1 MKMFKKAIL
10 SAIFLFFPLI
20 LFSQD
25 IIEKIEIV
33 GNTRVPQETIR
44 YYLFMKE
51 GATFNKNVLRK
62 DFRILWSTG
71 FFSNIKIEEEQGA
84 KGKIVKITVE
94 ENPVIRNITYKT
106 GRKLKEDDIVK
117 KLKEKGEY
125 IIPYSFYSAYKIQLI
140 KTTIEQLLMEKG
152 LYSGEVN
159 AVVNEKE
166 NSRVDIVFGIEEG
179 KKIKIG
185 EVVFEG
191 EMKLPSSILRKAMTE
206 NKKHGIISWIK
217 RKGLFKPDKLDEDL
231 AGIKHKLQE
240 YGYMKATVGEP
251 RIEEITKSS
260 IFLKKQKMKK
270 IIIPVDAGS
279 RYTVGEVKIEGN
291 KVFSTE
297 ALKKLIKFKKGEI
310 YSAKIRDENVKEI
323 GGNYRNKGYLY
334 ARIIPVE
341 SLDSERKTVN
351 VTFKIDEGELTYL
364 NRLEFRGN
372 TFTKDKVIRR
382 EILIR
387 EGDRFDFGLFED
399 SILNIGQ
406 HGIVGLEKEPQ
417 ITRNTDKPA
426 HIDVTL
432 HLEELQKSYYL
443 FSGGYNGYGG
453 IFGAFNYSHVNF
465 LGTGKTLELALDHGE
480 RIKNYM
486 FGFSE
491 PYFLDYPISVGF
503 NAYYHDTIFPELY
516 DRRGKGMDLTIGA
529 RFKRYWRA
537 SLTYSFENVNIELPE
552 EDSDAEVDPVYS
564 DMFGLG
570 EHDISSIIPAFSRST
585 LDSPI
590 FPTRGTLYSASCKFA
605 GSFLGGD
612 ISLIRP
618 QFEWSLFHPL
628 VNNHFVGFHIEYQ
641 FIEAIGDSQVPF
653 WERFYLGGER
663 SIRGYGIYSIGPRSE
678 QGTNIGGEKSIVL
691 NAEYVMPVGGPL
703 YAVLFYDAG
712 NAYSSEQKISLNDMY
727 SSAGLEMRIYFTT
740 LPIPIRLIFAY
751 NNRKIDPED
760 SSFAFRFT
768 LGTTF

>member
-1 MKMFKKAIL
+1 MKMLKKAVF
-10 SAIFLFFPLI
+10 SAIILFFPLI

-44 YYLFMKE
+44 YYLFMRD
-51 GATFNKNVLRK
+51 GSIFNRDVLRK
-62 DFRILWSTG
+62 DFRVLWSTG

-84 KGKIVKITVE
+84 RGKIIKITVE

-106 GRKLKEDDIVK
+106 GRKLREDDIVK

-125 IIPYSFYSAYKIQLI
+125 IIPYSFYSPYKIQLI
-140 KTTIEQLLMEKG
+140 KATIEELLVEKG
-152 LYSGEVN
+152 LYSGEVKT
-159 AVVNEKE
+159 VVDDKEK
-166 NSRVDIVFGIEEG
+166 SRVDLIFEINEG

-185 EVVFEG
+185 EIVFEG
-191 EMKLPSSILRKAMTE
+191 EAKLPSSVLRKAMTE

-217 RKGLFKPDKLDEDL
+217 RKDVFKPDKLDDDL

-240 YGYMKATVGEP
+240 HGYMKAAVGEP
-251 RIEEITKSS
+251 KIEEIKKSS

-297 ALKKLIKFKKGEI
+297 ALSRFIKFKKGEI
-310 YSAKIRDENVKEI
+310 YSAKIREECVSGI
-323 GGNYRNKGYLY
+323 GENYRNKGYLY

-341 SLDSERKTVN
+341 SLDTERKTVN
-351 VTFKIDEGELTYL
+351 VTFNITEGELTYL

-382 EILIR
+382 EMLIR
-387 EGDRFDFGLFED
+387 EGDRFDFSLFEEC
-399 SILNIGQ
+399 IQRIGQ
-406 HGIVGLEKEPQ
+406 HGIVGLEREPQ
-417 ITRNTDKPA
+417 ITRNPDKPA

-432 HLEELQKSYYL
+432 HVEELQKSYYL

-453 IFGAFNYSHVNF
+453 IFGAFDYSHVNF
-465 LGTGKTLELALDHGE
+465 LGTGKILELTLDHGE
-480 RIKNYM
+480 RIKNYK

-503 NAYYHDTIFPELY
+503 NAYYHDIIFPDLY
-516 DRRGKGMDLTIGA
+516 DRRGKGADLTIGA

-537 SLTYSFENVNIELPE
+537 SFTYSFENVNVELPE
-552 EDSDAEVDPVYS
+552 ENSGEDVDPVYS
-564 DMFGLG
+564 EMFGLG
-570 EHDISSIIPAFSRST
+570 EHNMSSLIPAFSRST

-590 FPTRGTLYSASCKFA
+590 FPTRGSLYSASCKFA

-612 ISLIRP
+612 ISLIKPR
-618 QFEWSLFHPL
+618 FEWSFFHPL
-628 VNNHFVGFHIEYQ
+628 VGNHFVGFHIEYQ
-641 FIEAIGDSQVPF
+641 SIEATGDSQVPF

-663 SIRGYGIYSIGPRSE
+663 SIRGYGIYSIGPRSA
-678 QGTNIGGEKSIVL
+678 QGTNIGGEKSIVF

-703 YAVLFYDAG
+703 YAVLFYDVG
-712 NAYSSEQKISLNDMY
+712 NAYSSGQKISLNDMY
-727 SSAGLEMRIYFTT
+727 SSAGLEMRIYSPS
-740 LPIPIRLIFAY
+740 LPIPLRLIFAY
-751 NNRKIDPED
+751 NNRKIDAED
-760 SSFAFRFT
+760 SNFAFRFT

>member
-1 MKMFKKAIL
+1 MKVFKKAIL

-25 IIEKIEIV
+25 IIEKIEIL

-44 YYLFMKE
+44 YYLFMRE
-51 GATFNKNVLRK
+51 GSTFNRDVLRK
-62 DFRILWSTG
+62 DFRVLWSTG
-71 FFSNIKIEEEQGA
+71 FFSNIKIEEEQGTR
-84 KGKIVKITVE
+84 GKIVKIRVE

-117 KLKEKGEY
+117 KLKEKQEY
-125 IIPYSFYSAYKIQLI
+125 IIPYSFYSPYKIQLI
-140 KTTIEQLLMEKG
+140 KTTIEELLVEKG
-152 LYSGEVN
+152 LYSGEVK
-159 AVVNEKE
+159 VVVSEKE
-166 NSRVDIVFGIEEG
+166 NSGVDIVFEIKEG
-179 KKIKIG
+179 KKIKVG

-191 EMKLPSSILRKAMTE
+191 EAKLPSSVLRKAMTE

-217 RKGLFKPDKLDEDL
+217 RKDVFRPDKLDEDL

-240 YGYMKATVGEP
+240 HGYLKATVGEP
-251 RIEEITKSS
+251 RIEELTKSS
-260 IFLKKQKMKK
+260 FFLKKQKMKK
-270 IIIPVDAGS
+270 IIIPVDAGC

-297 ALKKLIKFKKGEI
+297 ALRMFIKFKKGEV
-310 YSAKIRDENVKEI
+310 YSVKIREECINDIVE
-323 GGNYRNKGYLY
+323 NYRNKGYLY
-334 ARIIPVE
+334 ARVIPVE
-341 SLDSERKTVN
+341 SLDSERKIVN
-351 VTFKIDEGELTYL
+351 VTFKIDEGEIIYL

-382 EILIR
+382 EMLIR
-387 EGDRFDFGLFED
+387 EGDRFAFGMFED
-399 SILNIGQ
+399 SILKIGQ
-406 HGIVGLEKEPQ
+406 HGIAGLEREPQ
-417 ITRNTDKPA
+417 ITRNPDRPD
-426 HIDVTL
+426 HIDVIL
-432 HLEELQKSYYL
+432 HVKELQKSYYM

-453 IFGAFNYSHVNF
+453 IFGAFHYSHVNF
-465 LGTGKTLELALDHGE
+465 LGTGKILELTLDHGE
-480 RIKNYM
+480 RIKNYKL
-486 FGFSE
+486 GFFE

-503 NAYYHDTIFPELY
+503 NAYYHDTIFPDLY
-516 DRRGKGMDLTIGA
+516 DRRGKGADLTIGS
-529 RFKRYWRA
+529 RFKRYWSA
-537 SLTYSFENVNIELPE
+537 SLTYSFENVNVDLPE
-552 EDSDAEVDPVYS
+552 SDGREEADPVYS
-564 DMFGLG
+564 GMFGLG
-570 EHDISSIIPAFSRST
+570 EHYVSSIVSAFSRST

-612 ISLIRP
+612 ISLVRP
-618 QFEWSLFHPL
+618 QFEWSFFHPL
-628 VNNHFVGFHIEYQ
+628 VGNHFVGFHIKYQ
-641 FIEAIGDSQVPF
+641 FVEGIGDSQVPF

-678 QGTNIGGEKSIVL
+678 QGTNIGGEKSIVF

-712 NAYSSEQKISLNDMY
+712 NVYSSGQKINLNDMY
-727 SSAGLEMRIYFTT
+727 SSAGLEMRMYFST
-740 LPIPIRLIFAY
+740 LPILIRIILAY

-760 SSFAFRFT
+760 TNLAFRFT

>member
-1 MKMFKKAIL
+1 MKMFKRAIL
-10 SAIFLFFPLI
+10 FAIFLFFPLI

-51 GATFNKNVLRK
+51 GSTFNRDVLRK
-62 DFRILWSTG
+62 DFRVLWSTG

-84 KGKIVKITVE
+84 KGKIVKITVD
-94 ENPVIRNITYKT
+94 ENPVIRSISYKT

-125 IIPYSFYSAYKIQLI
+125 IIPYSFYSPYKIQLI
-140 KTTIEQLLMEKG
+140 KTTIEELLVEKG
-152 LYSGEVN
+152 LYSGEIK

-166 NSRVDIVFGIEEG
+166 NSRVDIVFEISEG
-179 KKIKIG
+179 KKIKVG

-191 EMKLPSSILRKAMTE
+191 EAKLPSSVLRKAMTE

-217 RKGLFKPDKLDEDL
+217 RKDVYKPDKLDEDL

-240 YGYMKATVGEP
+240 YGYMKAAVSEP

-260 IFLKKQKMKK
+260 FFLKKQKMKK

-279 RYTVGEVKIEGN
+279 RYTVGEVNIKGN

-297 ALKKLIKFKKGEI
+297 ALSRFIKFKKGEV
-310 YSAKIRDENVKEI
+310 YSVKIREESVNDI
-323 GGNYRNKGYLY
+323 GENYRNKGYLY
-334 ARIIPVE
+334 ARIIPIE

-351 VTFKIDEGELTYL
+351 VTFNIDEGEMTYL

-372 TFTKDKVIRR
+372 TFTNDKVIRR
-382 EILIR
+382 EMLIR

-399 SILNIGQ
+399 SILKIGK
-406 HGIVGLEKEPQ
+406 HGIVGLEREPQ

-432 HLEELQKSYYL
+432 HVKELQKSYYL

-465 LGTGKTLELALDHGE
+465 LGTGKILELTLDHGE
-480 RIKNYM
+480 RIKNYK

-503 NAYYHDTIFPELY
+503 NAYYHDIIFSDLY
-516 DRRGKGMDLTIGA
+516 DRRGKGADLTIGS

-537 SLTYSFENVNIELPE
+537 SFTCSFENVNVKLPE
-552 EDSDAEVDPVYS
+552 EDSGEEADPVYS
-564 DMFGLG
+564 GMFGLG
-570 EHDISSIIPAFSRST
+570 EHDVSSIIPALSRST

-612 ISLIRP
+612 ISLIKP
-618 QFEWSLFHPL
+618 QFEWSFFHPL
-628 VNNHFVGFHIEYQ
+628 VGNHFVGFHIEYQ

-663 SIRGYGIYSIGPRSE
+663 SIRGYAIYSIGPRSE
-678 QGTNIGGEKSIVL
+678 QGTNIGGEKSIVF
-691 NAEYVMPVGGPL
+691 NAEYVMPIGGPL

-712 NAYSSEQKISLNDMY
+712 NAYSSNQKISLNDMY

-751 NNRKIDPED
+751 NNRKIHADDPNL
-760 SSFAFRFT
+760 AFRFT

>member
-1 MKMFKKAIL
+1 MFKKAIL
-10 SAIFLFFPLI
+10 SVIFLFFPLI

-44 YYLFMKE
+44 HYLFMKE
-51 GATFNKNVLRK
+51 GGTFNRDVLRK
-62 DFRILWSTG
+62 DFRVLWSTG

-84 KGKIVKITVE
+84 KGKIIKITVE
-94 ENPVIRNITYKT
+94 ENPVISNIIYKT

-117 KLKEKGEY
+117 KLKEKQEY
-125 IIPYSFYSAYKIQLI
+125 IIPYSFYSPYKIQLI
-140 KTTIEQLLMEKG
+140 KKTVEELLVEKG
-152 LYSGEVN
+152 LYSGEVKV
-159 AVVNEKE
+159 AVNEKE
-166 NSRVDIVFGIEEG
+166 NSRIDIVFEIKEG
-179 KKIKIG
+179 KKIKVG
-185 EVVFEG
+185 EIVFEG
-191 EMKLPSSILRKAMTE
+191 EAKLPSSVLRKAMTE

-217 RKGLFKPDKLDEDL
+217 GKDVFRPDKLDEDL
-231 AGIKHKLQE
+231 ASIKHKLQE
-240 YGYMKATVGEP
+240 HGYMMATVGEP
-251 RIEEITKSS
+251 RIQEITKTS
-260 IFLKKQKMKK
+260 ILLKKQMMKK

-279 RYTVGEVKIEGN
+279 RYTVGEINIEGN

-297 ALKKLIKFKKGEI
+297 ILRRFIKFKKGEI
-310 YSAKIRDENVKEI
+310 YSVKVREESVNDI
-323 GGNYRNKGYLY
+323 GENYRNIGYLY

-341 SLDSERKTVN
+341 SLDPDRKTVN
-351 VTFKIDEGELTYL
+351 VTFNIDEGELTYL
-364 NRLEFRGN
+364 SRLEFRGN

-382 EILIR
+382 EMMIR

-399 SILNIGQ
+399 GILKMGQ
-406 HGIVGLEKEPQ
+406 HGIVGLESEPQ

-432 HLEELQKSYYL
+432 LVKELQKSYYL

-453 IFGAFNYSHVNF
+453 IFGAFNYAHVNF
-465 LGTGKTLELALDHGE
+465 LGTGKILELTLDHGE
-480 RIKNYM
+480 RIKNYK

-503 NAYYHDTIFPELY
+503 NAYYHDIIFPGLY
-516 DRRGKGMDLTIGA
+516 DRRGKGVDLTIGS

-537 SLTYSFENVNIELPE
+537 SLTYSLENVNVELPE
-552 EDSDAEVDPVYS
+552 AGSEAEADPVYS
-564 DMFGLG
+564 GMFGQG
-570 EHDISSIIPAFSRST
+570 EHDVSSIIPAFSRST

-590 FPTRGTLYSASCKFA
+590 FPTRGTLYSALCKFS

-612 ISLIRP
+612 ISLVKP
-618 QFEWSLFHPL
+618 QFEWSFFHPL
-628 VNNHFVGFHIEYQ
+628 VGSHFIGFHIEYQ
-641 FIEAIGDSQVPF
+641 FVEAIGDSQVPF

-678 QGTNIGGEKSIVL
+678 QGTNIGGEKSIVF

-712 NAYSSEQKISLNDMY
+712 NVYSSGQKINLNDMY
-727 SSAGLEMRIYFTT
+727 SSAGLEMRMYFST
-740 LPIPIRLIFAY
+740 LPILIRIILAY

-760 SSFAFRFT
+760 TNLAFRFT

>member
-1 MKMFKKAIL
+1 MFKKAIL

-20 LFSQD
+20 LSSQE

-51 GATFNKNVLRK
+51 GGTFNGDVLRK
-62 DFRILWSTG
+62 DFRVLWSTG
-71 FFSNIKIEEEQGA
+71 FFSNIKIEEEQGT

-94 ENPVIRNITYKT
+94 ENPVIRNIIYKT

-117 KLKEKGEY
+117 KLKEKQEY
-125 IIPYSFYSAYKIQLI
+125 IIPYSFYSPYKIQLI
-140 KTTIEQLLMEKG
+140 KTTIEELLVEKG
-152 LYSGEVN
+152 LYSGEVK
-159 AVVNEKE
+159 VVMNEKE
-166 NSRVDIVFGIEEG
+166 NSRVDIVFKIKEG
-179 KKIKIG
+179 KKIKVG

-191 EMKLPSSILRKAMTE
+191 EAKLPSSVLRKAMTE

-217 RKGLFKPDKLDEDL
+217 RKDVFKPDKLDEDL
-231 AGIKHKLQE
+231 ARIKHKLQE
-240 YGYMKATVGEP
+240 YGYMKAAVGEP
-251 RIEEITKSS
+251 RIEEITKNSF
-260 IFLKKQKMKK
+260 FLKKQKMKK

-279 RYTVGEVKIEGN
+279 RYTVGEVNIEGN

-297 ALKKLIKFKKGEI
+297 ALSRFMKFKKGEV
-310 YSAKIRDENVKEI
+310 YSAKIRKESVNDI
-323 GGNYRNKGYLY
+323 GENYRNKGYLY

-351 VTFKIDEGELTYL
+351 VTFNIDEGELTYL
-364 NRLEFRGN
+364 NRLEFKGN

-382 EILIR
+382 EMLIR

-399 SILNIGQ
+399 SILKIGQ
-406 HGIVGLEKEPQ
+406 HGIVGLEREPQ
-417 ITRNTDKPA
+417 ITRNPDKPA
-426 HIDVTL
+426 QIDVTL
-432 HLEELQKSYYL
+432 HIEELQKSYYL

-465 LGTGKTLELALDHGE
+465 LGTGKILELTLDHGE
-480 RIKNYM
+480 RIKNYK

-491 PYFLDYPISVGF
+491 PYFLDYPVNVGF
-503 NAYYHDTIFPELY
+503 NAYYHDIIFPDLY
-516 DRRGKGMDLTIGA
+516 DSRGKGADLTISA

-537 SLTYSFENVNIELPE
+537 SLTYSFENVNVELTE
-552 EDSDAEVDPVYS
+552 EDSDVQMDPIYS

-570 EHDISSIIPAFSRST
+570 EHDVSSIILAFSRST

-590 FPTRGTLYSASCKFA
+590 FPTGGTLYSASCKFA

-618 QFEWSLFHPL
+618 QFEWSFFHPL
-628 VNNHFVGFHIEYQ
+628 VGDHLIGFHIEYQ
-641 FIEAIGDSQVPF
+641 FVEAIGDSQVPF

-663 SIRGYGIYSIGPRSE
+663 SIRGYGIYSIGPLSE
-678 QGTNIGGEKSIVL
+678 QGTNIGGEKSIVF

-703 YAVLFYDAG
+703 YAVLFYDVG
-712 NAYSSEQKISLNDMY
+712 NAYSSDQKISLNDMY
-727 SSAGLEMRIYFTT
+727 SSAGLEMRIYFSI

-760 SSFAFRFT
+760 TNLAFRFT

>member
-1 MKMFKKAIL
+1 MFKKAIL

-20 LFSQD
+20 LSSQD
-25 IIEKIEIV
+25 IIDKIEIV

-51 GATFNKNVLRK
+51 GGSFNKDVLRK
-62 DFRILWSTG
+62 DFRVLWSTG

-94 ENPVIRNITYKT
+94 ENPVIRNIIYKT
-106 GRKLKEDDIVK
+106 GRKLREDDIVK
-117 KLKEKGEY
+117 KLKEKQEY
-125 IIPYSFYSAYKIQLI
+125 IIPFSFYSPYKIQLI
-140 KTTIEQLLMEKG
+140 KTTIEELLAKKG
-152 LYSGEVN
+152 LYSGEVK
-159 AVVNEKE
+159 AVASEKE
-166 NSRVDIVFGIEEG
+166 NSRVDIVFEIKEG
-179 KKIKIG
+179 KKIKVG
-185 EVVFEG
+185 EIVFEG
-191 EMKLPSSILRKAMTE
+191 EAKLPLSVLRKAMTE

-217 RKGLFKPDKLDEDL
+217 RKDVFKPDKLDEDL
-231 AGIKHKLQE
+231 AGIKDKLQE
-240 YGYMKATVGEP
+240 CGYMKAAVGEP

-270 IIIPVDAGS
+270 IIIPVDVGS
-279 RYTVGEVKIEGN
+279 RYTVGEVKIEGT

-297 ALKKLIKFKKGEI
+297 ALRKFITFKKGEV
-310 YSAKIRDENVKEI
+310 YSAKIREECVGDI
-323 GGNYRNKGYLY
+323 GENYRNKGYLY

-341 SLDSERKTVN
+341 SLDFERKTVN

-364 NRLEFRGN
+364 NRLEFKDN
-372 TFTKDKVIRR
+372 TFTNDKVIRR
-382 EILIR
+382 EMLIR

-399 SILNIGQ
+399 SILKIEQ
-406 HGIVGLEKEPQ
+406 HGIVGLEREPQ
-417 ITRNTDKPA
+417 IIRNPDKPA
-426 HIDVTL
+426 QIDVTL
-432 HLEELQKSYYL
+432 HLKELQKSYYL

-453 IFGAFNYSHVNF
+453 IFGAINYSHVNF
-465 LGTGKTLELALDHGE
+465 LGTGKILELTLDHGE
-480 RIKNYM
+480 RIKNYK

-491 PYFLDYPISVGF
+491 PYFLDYPVNVGF
-503 NAYYHDTIFPELY
+503 KAYYHDIIFPDLY
-516 DRRGKGMDLTIGA
+516 DSRGKGADLTISA

-537 SLTYSFENVNIELPE
+537 SLTYSFENVNVELPE
-552 EDSDAEVDPVYS
+552 EDSGVQVDPIYS

-570 EHDISSIIPAFSRST
+570 EHDVSSIILAFSRST

-618 QFEWSLFHPL
+618 QFEWSFFHPL
-628 VNNHFVGFHIEYQ
+628 VGDRFIGFHIEYQ

-653 WERFYLGGER
+653 WERFYPGGER

-678 QGTNIGGEKSIVL
+678 QGTNIGGEKSIVF

-703 YAVLFYDAG
+703 YAVLFYDVG
-712 NAYSSEQKISLNDMY
+712 NAYSSDQKISLNDMY
-727 SSAGLEMRIYFTT
+727 SSAGLEMRIYFST
-740 LPIPIRLIFAY
+740 LPIPLRLIFAY
-751 NNRKIDPED
+751 NNRKIDADDPNL
-760 SSFAFRFT
+760 AFRFT

>member
-1 MKMFKKAIL
+1 MFKKAIL
-10 SAIFLFFPLI
+10 SAVFLFFPLI
-20 LFSQD
+20 LFSQE

-51 GATFNKNVLRK
+51 GGTFNGDMLRK
-62 DFRILWSTG
+62 DFRVLWSTG
-71 FFSNIKIEEEQGA
+71 FFSDIKIEEEQGT
-84 KGKIVKITVE
+84 KGKIVKITVV
-94 ENPVIRNITYKT
+94 ENPVIRNISYKT

-117 KLKEKGEY
+117 KLKEKEEI
-125 IIPYSFYSAYKIQLI
+125 IIPYSFYSPYKTQLI
-140 KTTIEQLLMEKG
+140 KKTVEELLVEKG
-152 LYSGEVN
+152 LYSGEVK
-159 AVVNEKE
+159 VVVSEKE
-166 NSRVDIVFGIEEG
+166 NSRVDIIFEIKEG
-179 KKIKIG
+179 KKIKVG
-185 EVVFEG
+185 EIVFEG
-191 EMKLPSSILRKAMTE
+191 ETKLPSSLLRKAMTE

-217 RKGLFKPDKLDEDL
+217 RKDVFKPDKLDEDV
-231 AGIKHKLQE
+231 AGIKDKLQE

-251 RIEEITKSS
+251 RIEDITKSS

-297 ALKKLIKFKKGEI
+297 ALRKFITFKKGEV
-310 YSAKIRDENVKEI
+310 YSAKIREECVGDI
-323 GGNYRNKGYLY
+323 GENYRNKGYLY

-341 SLDSERKTVN
+341 SLDVKRKTVN
-351 VTFKIDEGELTYL
+351 VSFNIDEGELTYL
-364 NRLEFRGN
+364 NRLEFKGN
-372 TFTKDKVIRR
+372 TFTNDKVIRR
-382 EILIR
+382 EMLIR

-399 SILNIGQ
+399 SILKIGQ
-406 HGIVGLEKEPQ
+406 YGIVGLDREPQ
-417 ITRNTDKPA
+417 ITRNPDKPA
-426 HIDVTL
+426 KIDVTL
-432 HLEELQKSYYL
+432 HLKELQKSYYL

-453 IFGAFNYSHVNF
+453 TFGAFNYSHVNF
-465 LGTGKTLELALDHGE
+465 LGTGKTLELTLDHGE
-480 RIKNYM
+480 RIKNYKV
-486 FGFSE
+486 GFSE
-491 PYFLDYPISVGF
+491 PYFLDYPVNVGF
-503 NAYYHDTIFPELY
+503 NAYYHDIIFPDLY
-516 DRRGKGMDLTIGA
+516 DSRGKGTDLTISA

-537 SLTYSFENVNIELPE
+537 SLTYSFENVNVELPE
-552 EDSDAEVDPVYS
+552 EDSGVEVDPIYS

-570 EHDISSIIPAFSRST
+570 EHDVSSIILAFSRSA

-618 QFEWSLFHPL
+618 QFEWSFFHPL
-628 VNNHFVGFHIEYQ
+628 VGDHFIGFHIEYQ
-641 FIEAIGDSQVPF
+641 FIEAIGGSQVPF

-663 SIRGYGIYSIGPRSE
+663 FIRGYGIYSIGPRSE
-678 QGTNIGGEKSIVL
+678 QGTNIGGEKSIVF

-703 YAVLFYDAG
+703 YAVLFYDVG
-712 NAYSSEQKISLNDMY
+712 NGYSSDQKISLNDMY
-727 SSAGLEMRIYFTT
+727 SSAGLEMRIYFSS

>member
-10 SAIFLFFPLI
+10 SVIILFFPLI
-20 LFSQD
+20 LFGQD
-25 IIEKIEIV
+25 VIEKIEII
-33 GNTRVPQETIR
+33 GNTRVPRETIR

-51 GATFNKNVLRK
+51 GGSFNRDVLRK
-62 DFRILWSTG
+62 DFRVLWSTG
-71 FFSNIKIEEEQGA
+71 FFSNIRIEEEQGT

-94 ENPVIRNITYKT
+94 ENPVIKSITYKT
-106 GRKLKEDDIVK
+106 GIKLKEDDIVK
-117 KLKEKGEY
+117 KLKEKDKY
-125 IIPYSFYSAYKIQLI
+125 ILPYSFYSPYKIQLI
-140 KTTIEQLLMEKG
+140 KATIEELLVEKG
-152 LYSGEVN
+152 FYSGEVK
-159 AVVNEKE
+159 VVMNEKE
-166 NSRVDIVFGIEEG
+166 NSRVDIVFEIKEG
-179 KKIKIG
+179 KKIKVG

-191 EMKLPSSILRKAMTE
+191 ETKLPWSVLRKAMTE

-217 RKGLFKPDKLDEDL
+217 RKDVFKPDKLDEDL

-260 IFLKKQKMKK
+260 FFLKKQKMKK

-297 ALKKLIKFKKGEI
+297 ALRGFMKFKKGEV
-310 YSAKIRDENVKEI
+310 YSAKIREECVEDI
-323 GGNYRNKGYLY
+323 GENYRNKGYLY

-351 VTFKIDEGELTYL
+351 VTFNIDEGEMTYL

-372 TFTKDKVIRR
+372 TFTKDKVVRR
-382 EILIR
+382 EMLIR

-399 SILNIGQ
+399 SILKIEQ

-417 ITRNTDKPA
+417 ITRNPDKPA

-432 HLEELQKSYYL
+432 HVKELQRSYYL
-443 FSGGYNGYGG
+443 FSSGYNGYGG

-465 LGTGKTLELALDHGE
+465 LGTGKILELTLDHGE
-480 RIKNYM
+480 RIKNYK

-503 NAYYHDTIFPELY
+503 NAYYHDLIFPDLY
-516 DRRGKGMDLTIGA
+516 DRRGKGADLSIDS

-537 SLTYSFENVNIELPE
+537 SLTYSFENVNVELPE
-552 EDSDAEVDPVYS
+552 EDSDAEADPIYS
-564 DMFGLG
+564 GMFGLG
-570 EHDISSIIPAFSRST
+570 EHDVSSIIPALSRST

-612 ISLIRP
+612 ISLIKP
-618 QFEWSLFHPL
+618 QFEWSFFHPL
-628 VNNHFVGFHIEYQ
+628 VGNHFVGFHIEYQ
-641 FIEAIGDSQVPF
+641 FIETMGDSQVPF

-678 QGTNIGGEKSIVL
+678 QGTNIGGEKSIVF

-703 YAVLFYDAG
+703 YAVLFYDVG
-712 NAYSSEQKISLNDMY
+712 NAYSSDQKISLNDMY

-740 LPIPIRLIFAY
+740 LPIPLRLIFAY
-751 NNRKIDPED
+751 NSRKIYPQD
-760 SSFAFRFT
+760 SNFAFRFT